1 MLYGIN
7 LSTLKIL
14 IGMLIISVVI
24 SLNGADTNDIIWWPC
39 YITNGL
45 LITNCWIIISK
56 IIIIIGSISILL
68 MGYNP
73 NTPTWS
79 EMGKSIDSSISQA
92 NGEATM
98 SSKHF
103 DILILIVVLSSLLL
117 VSSVNWLSIYL
128 AIELQ
133 TLTLFIL
140 TAIKRNSAYS
150 VEAGLKYFVLGAVS
164 SGLFLFGC
172 ALLYGLIGETSIQ
185 GINST
190 MWNKNQLEIDLSWS
204 ISHSMLTA
212 DVGKILITISLLFKL
227 SAAPFHMWA
236 PDVYDGAPTMITALL
251 ATVPKIGVFSILVQ
265 IGPVTNVVLICAVLS
280 IIYGAIGA
288 LNQTKIKR
296 LLAYSGIGH
305 MGFILFGVAIG
316 SFESIQASLIYMV
329 IYIIMSL
336 CSFSII
342 LALNLSK
349 DLIIEVSGL
358 SRDNPL
364 ISLTLAFA
372 FLSIAGIPP
381 LAGFLSKWL
390 ILLSGISSGYYLICI
405 VAVISSVIAGVY
417 YVRIVQI
424 IYFQADYP
432 ILIWQKVLKKDK
444 SIDLSKS
451 LLIGSTFFV
460 ILFLI
465 ISPNFLLQITH
476 DATISLY

>member
-1 MLYGIN
+1 
-7 LSTLKIL
+7 
-14 IGMLIISVVI
+14 
-24 SLNGADTNDIIWWPC
+24 
-39 YITNGL
+39 
-45 LITNCWIIISK
+45 
-56 IIIIIGSISILL
+56 
-68 MGYNP
+68 
-73 NTPTWS
+73 
-79 EMGKSIDSSISQA
+79 
-92 NGEATM
+92 
-98 SSKHF
+98 
-103 DILILIVVLSSLLL
+103 
-117 VSSVNWLSIYL
+117 
-128 AIELQ
+128 
-133 TLTLFIL
+133 
-140 TAIKRNSAYS
+140 
-150 VEAGLKYFVLGAVS
+150 
-164 SGLFLFGC
+164 
-172 ALLYGLIGETSIQ
+172 
-185 GINST
+185 
-190 MWNKNQLEIDLSWS
+190 
-204 ISHSMLTA
+204 MLTA

-432 ILIWQKVLKKDK
+432 ILI
-444 SIDLSKS
+444 
-451 LLIGSTFFV
+451 
-460 ILFLI
+460 
-465 ISPNFLLQITH
+465 
-476 DATISLY
+476 